1 MNTIIFIDASRKNV
15 NQQFG
20 TVKRGIYKR
29 PVELKGLYIY
39 IYVCIYFYILVYIY
53 TQNHFGKTVGACH
66 HHLSGKSGA
75 CHHYLTGL
83 CPVLTAPHMHD
94 YCGSCGKLYPPL
106 PHLSPFPLS
115 VAAGG
120 RRQAAGSRRQ
130 PHTRLSVISQISS
143 LLFCFSP
150 LYTQATFLSK
160 ALTIL

>member
-20 TVKRGIYKR
+20 TVKRGIYNR

-120 RRQAAGSRRQ
+120 RRQAAGGN
-130 PHTRLSVISQISS
+130 PTLVS
-143 LLFCFSP
+143 LLSPKYLPSYFAFHHSTHKRLFCP
-150 LYTQATFLSK
+150 K
-160 ALTIL
+160 P